1 MDGLAACTAGVRE
14 VCTAFPDD
22 HWDVEDRLVQ
32 GDTIAVRLTGRG
44 THTGPSSG
52 VAATGR
58 RIEVQE
64 LVVYHVT
71 DGKTVRCWGDL
82 FPVVRDALRSASA

>member
-1 MDGLAACTAGVRE
+1 M
-14 VCTAFPDD
+14 CTAFPDD

-52 VAATGR
+52 VAPTGR

-64 LVVYHVT
+64 LVVYRVT
-71 DGKTVRCWGDL
+71 DGKIVRCWGDL
-82 FPVVRDALRSASA
+82 FLVVREALRSASA